1 MPRQATTMDRRKFLK
16 IAGSSGVIVAA
27 TSAGIG
33 TFISTRTPKTA
44 LLPWEQAGSQY
55 SDPMRKAL
63 SYAILAPNPHNRQP
77 WVVDM
82 VSSNEA
88 VLTCDL
94 QRLLPD
100 TDPFSRQII
109 IGLGCFLE
117 LFALAASHNG
127 HRSQITLFPKGE
139 PGEQLNDKPI
149 AHLKLIKDSQIKP
162 DPLFVHA
169 LNRRTNRNPYDMG
182 RSITQ
187 SDLTEITSVAGSNV
201 SAGGVVQGKQL
212 QDLRDLTRDALRDE
226 ILDPQAFRE
235 SVDLMRIGRA
245 EIEANPDGISLG
257 GAFLE
262 TLSLVGVLNRQE
274 LADPGSSAFQV
285 GLDMVDDQALTSMGF
300 VWIKTQGNGRQ
311 EQIAAGRN
319 YLRVALR
326 VTSLGLA
333 MQPMSQALQE
343 YAAMQ
348 VYYKK
353 VHSMLTGGG
362 EERVQMLARLGYA
375 EMISPSPRWALISRI
390 GA

>member
-1 MPRQATTMDRRKFLK
+1 MHRRKFLK
-16 IAGSSGVIVAA
+16 IVGSTGVILA
-27 TSAGIG
+27 TTGVGIG
-33 TFISTRTPKTA
+33 TFITTRTPKTA
-44 LLPWEQAGSQY
+44 LLPWKQAGSQY
-55 SDPMRKAL
+55 TDPMRRAL

-77 WVVDM
+77 WMVDLQ
-82 VSSNEA
+82 SSTEA

-117 LFALAASHNG
+117 LFAQAASYSG
-127 HRSQITLFPKGE
+127 YRAQITLFPEGE
-139 PGEQLNDKPI
+139 PGEQLDEKPVAQLTLIEDSKI
-149 AHLKLIKDSQIKP
+149 AP

-169 LNRRTNRNPYDMG
+169 LNRRTNRNPYDME

-187 SDLTEITSVAGSNV
+187 NDLTEITMVAGSNV

-262 TLSLVGVLNRQE
+262 TLSLVGLLNRKE
-274 LADPGSSAFQV
+274 LADPSSSAFQV

-300 VWIKTQGNGRQ
+300 VWINTRSNGRR
-311 EQIAAGRN
+311 EQIAAGRS
-319 YLRVALR
+319 YLRIALR

-343 YAAMQ
+343 YPAMQ
-348 VYYKK
+348 TYYKK
-353 VHSMLTGGG
+353 IHSMLTDGT

-375 EMISPSPRWALISRI
+375 TKIAPSPRWALSTRTR
-390 GA
+390 AS

>member
-1 MPRQATTMDRRKFLK
+1 MNRRKFLK
-16 IAGSSGVIVAA
+16 IVGSSGVIVAA
-27 TSAGIG
+27 TGAGIG

-55 SDPMRKAL
+55 SDPMRRAL

-77 WVVDM
+77 WMVDLL
-82 VSSNEA
+82 SSTEA
-88 VLTCDL
+88 ILTCDPL
-94 QRLLPD
+94 RLLPD
-100 TDPFSRQII
+100 TDPFSRQIV

-117 LFALAASHNG
+117 LFAQAASHSG
-127 HRSQITLFPKGE
+127 HRAQITLFPEGE
-139 PGEQLNDKPI
+139 PGEQLNDRPI
-149 AHLKLIKDSQIKP
+149 AQLKLIEESQIRP

-169 LNRRTNRNPYDMG
+169 LNRRTNRNPYDMA

-187 SDLTEITSVAGSNV
+187 NDLTKITAVAGSSV

-226 ILDPQAFRE
+226 ILDPQAFQE

-262 TLSLVGVLNRQE
+262 TLSLVGVLNRKE
-274 LADPGSSAFQV
+274 LADPNSNAFQV

-300 VWIKTQGNGRQ
+300 VWISTRGNGRR

-326 VTSLGLA
+326 VTSLGLT

-343 YAAMQ
+343 YPAMQ
-348 VYYKK
+348 PYYNKI
-353 VHSMLTGGG
+353 HSMLNDGT

-375 EMISPSPRWALISRI
+375 EKIAPSPRWALSTRI
-390 GA
+390 KA